1 MPCKKMACPCYIYE
15 HWTGALGGESMIRMR
30 ENSLIS
36 IYCTFVLV
44 ELDIYYY
51 GVACGFYNLSST
63 VSTISCRVPGGH
75 VYRVGYIEC
84 RKHVRS

>member
-1 MPCKKMACPCYIYE
+1 MHTSMRHAIREDE
-15 HWTGALGGESMIRMR
+15 HWTGALGGENMLRMR